1 LERVFEDDALAPGDG
16 QVLLPRLTDD
26 ADLLLLKHFECQ
38 SEDVAVVFPEVV
50 EEDWDLVGLPDLE
63 DAPVVCG
70 SGKLVAVVVV
80 VPDLV
85 FTERSV
91 THVTDSRCAQS
102 SPIVC
107 IQLQPLVSR
116 YLLHQP
122 LFEFVHVEQ
131 ELVHDVLVGELHVRF
146 VHEVVVNADQ
156 FPPEA
161 ERSVQLL
168 LVDRLRASLPLDP
181 LHDAV
186 KSRRTPAMAYPAA
199 S

>member
-1 LERVFEDDALAPGDG
+1 MQNHVLEPTSCATRQFRIQSFQRAGEELERVFEDDALAPGDG

-70 SGKLVAVVVV
+70 SGKPVAVVVM

-85 FTERSV
+85 FTDRSV
-91 THVTDSRCAQS
+91 TDVTDSRCAQS

-107 IQLQPLVSR
+107 TQLQPLVSR
-116 YLLHQP
+116 HLLHQP
-122 LFEFVHVEQ
+122 L
-131 ELVHDVLVGELHVRF
+131 LDLLHV
-146 VHEVVVNADQ
+146 
-156 FPPEA
+156 
-161 ERSVQLL
+161 
-168 LVDRLRASLPLDP
+168 
-181 LHDAV
+181 
-186 KSRRTPAMAYPAA
+186 
-199 S
+199 